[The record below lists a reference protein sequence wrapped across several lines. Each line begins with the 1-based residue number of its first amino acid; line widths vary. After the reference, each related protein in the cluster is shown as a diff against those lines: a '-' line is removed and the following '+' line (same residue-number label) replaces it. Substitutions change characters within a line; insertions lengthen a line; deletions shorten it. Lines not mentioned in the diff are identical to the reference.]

1 MSGTLNKVML
11 IGNLGRDPE
20 IRYTQ
25 AGSAVANFSLATTD
39 RWTDRQGQRQERTE
53 WHDIV
58 AFDRLADLAQNYLK
72 KGKSVYIEGRLQT
85 RSWEDPQG
93 QKRYR
98 TEVVT
103 TSMQFL
109 DSRPSNEGSNQSYS
123 SEPSQKQLIIQV
135 TYLSSSHQRHGPFLR
150 QSLKY
155 LYRRKSFHFPITR

>member
-1 MSGTLNKVML
+1 MGSLNKVML

-93 QKRYR
+93 QKL
-98 TEVVT
+98 
-103 TSMQFL
+103 S
-109 DSRPSNEGSNQSYS
+109 
-123 SEPSQKQLIIQV
+123 LIHI
-135 TYLSSSHQRHGPFLR
+135 
-150 QSLKY
+150 
-155 LYRRKSFHFPITR
+155 

>member
-1 MSGTLNKVML
+1 MGSLNKVML

-109 DSRPSNEGSNQSYS
+109 DSRPSNEGSSQSYS
-123 SEPSQKQLIIQV
+123 SEPSQSMGSNQE
-135 TYLSSSHQRHGPFLR
+135 SSEATSESENSQTGEKEDYIKDDIPF
-150 QSLKY
+150 
-155 LYRRKSFHFPITR
+155 

>member
-1 MSGTLNKVML
+1 MGSLNKVML

-58 AFDRLADLAQNYLK
+58 AFDRLADLVQNYLK

-123 SEPSQKQLIIQV
+123 SEPSQSMGSNQE
-135 TYLSSSHQRHGPFLR
+135 SSEATSESENSQTGEKEDYIKDDIPF
-150 QSLKY
+150 
-155 LYRRKSFHFPITR
+155 

>member
-1 MSGTLNKVML
+1 MGSLNKVML

-72 KGKSVYIEGRLQT
+72 KGKSVFIEGRLQT

-98 TEVVT
+98 TEVVANG
-103 TSMQFL
+103 MQFL
-109 DSRPSNEGSNQSYS
+109 DARPQGEGGGQYSTEQQQPRNNDHQDSEITDSENVQSNEKEDYI
-123 SEPSQKQLIIQV
+123 KDDI
-135 TYLSSSHQRHGPFLR
+135 PF
-150 QSLKY
+150 
-155 LYRRKSFHFPITR
+155 

>member
-1 MSGTLNKVML
+1 MGSLNKVML

-25 AGSAVANFSLATTD
+25 AGSAVANFSIATTD

-58 AFDRLADLAQNYLK
+58 VFDRLADLAQNYLK
-72 KGKSVYIEGRLQT
+72 KGKSVFIEGRLQT

-98 TEVVT
+98 TEVVANG
-103 TSMQFL
+103 MQFL
-109 DSRPSNEGSNQSYS
+109 DTRPQGEEGGQYSTEQHQPRNNDQSASEITDSGNAQSNEKEDYI
-123 SEPSQKQLIIQV
+123 KDDI
-135 TYLSSSHQRHGPFLR
+135 PF
-150 QSLKY
+150 
-155 LYRRKSFHFPITR
+155 

>member
-1 MSGTLNKVML
+1 MGSLNKVML

-20 IRYTQ
+20 VRYTQ
-25 AGSAVANFSLATTD
+25 AGHPVANFPIATTE
-39 RWTDRQGQRQERTE
+39 RFTDRQGQRQERTE

-58 AFDRLADLAQNYLK
+58 AFDRFADLAQNYLK

-123 SEPSQKQLIIQV
+123 SEPSQSMGSNQE
-135 TYLSSSHQRHGPFLR
+135 SSEATSGSENSQTGEKEDYIKDDIPF
-150 QSLKY
+150 
-155 LYRRKSFHFPITR
+155 

>member
-1 MSGTLNKVML
+1 MGSLNKVML

-39 RWTDRQGQRQERTE
+39 RWIDRQGQRQERTE

-58 AFDRLADLAQNYLK
+58 AFDRLADLSQNYLK

-123 SEPSQKQLIIQV
+123 SEPSQSMGSNQE
-135 TYLSSSHQRHGPFLR
+135 SSESISESENSQTGEKEDYIKNDIPF
-150 QSLKY
+150 
-155 LYRRKSFHFPITR
+155 

>member
-1 MSGTLNKVML
+1 MGSLNKVML

-85 RSWEDPQG
+85 RSWEDKNG
-93 QKRYR
+93 NTRYT
-98 TEVVT
+98 TEVVCNSLEMLGSPGDSPAGEPMNQEPT
-103 TSMQFL
+103 ISEEDTS
-109 DSRPSNEGSNQSYS
+109 
-123 SEPSQKQLIIQV
+123 QV
-135 TYLSSSHQRHGPFLR
+135 QEDDLPF
-150 QSLKY
+150 
-155 LYRRKSFHFPITR
+155 

>member
-1 MSGTLNKVML
+1 MGSLNKVML

-58 AFDRLADLAQNYLK
+58 AFDRLADLSQNYLK

-109 DSRPSNEGSNQSYS
+109 DSRPSNEGSNQGYS
-123 SEPSQKQLIIQV
+123 SEPSQSMGSNQE
-135 TYLSSSHQRHGPFLR
+135 SSEATSESENSQTGEKEDYIKDDIPF
-150 QSLKY
+150 
-155 LYRRKSFHFPITR
+155 